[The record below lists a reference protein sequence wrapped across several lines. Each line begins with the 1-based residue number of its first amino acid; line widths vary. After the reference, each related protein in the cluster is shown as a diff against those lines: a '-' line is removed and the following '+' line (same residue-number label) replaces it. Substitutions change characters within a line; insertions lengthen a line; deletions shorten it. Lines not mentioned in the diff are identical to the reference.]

1 MLLIY
6 HAKVLNYA
14 HNERSS
20 SCSEKQR
27 FILEGITMKKTL
39 AMILVLMFV
48 LSAACMAEGVTFKM
62 GFDAEYPPYTYLG
75 DDGNYTGFDI
85 EMCQGVCDI
94 LGWDIEFV
102 PINWDTKLFSL
113 DAGEIDCIWSGLTID
128 VIDPEAYTLSMAYSD
143 NSQMILTKADSGIA
157 TIDDLAGKVVGVQ
170 LGTSADILLSG
181 DCADLAA
188 TFGELVRFEN
198 YNVCFTELMA
208 GSIDAIAIDIGVAAN
223 KIAEYGNEYVM
234 LDESWAAEKYGICFR
249 KDDAEM
255 CAQVEGAFMQLV
267 EDGTY
272 IALAEKYGLDT
283 SALCLAAE

>member
-208 GSIDAIAIDIGVAAN
+208 SSIDAIAIDIGVAAN
-223 KIAEYGNEYVM
+223 KIAEYGDEYVM